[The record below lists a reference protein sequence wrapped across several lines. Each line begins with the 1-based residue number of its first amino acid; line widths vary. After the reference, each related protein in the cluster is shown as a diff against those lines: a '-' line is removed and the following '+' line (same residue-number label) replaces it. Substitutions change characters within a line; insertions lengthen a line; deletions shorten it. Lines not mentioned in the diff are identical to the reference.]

1 MIYRQ
6 NYNTHPIQTQRA
18 RDNAL
23 AGFYVLRRDIME
35 KMAVT
40 MQDIAREFG
49 LSGAE
54 TCDKL
59 VLSLIE
65 AKVAPQ
71 PKSVMLQPSIV
82 ARESTR
88 RLP

>member
-1 MIYRQ
+1 
-6 NYNTHPIQTQRA
+6 
-18 RDNAL
+18 
-23 AGFYVLRRDIME
+23 ME

-40 MQDIAREFG
+40 MKDIARELG
-49 LSGAE
+49 LSGAQ
-54 TCDKL
+54 TCGKL

-88 RLP
+88 RLR